1 MVNAWSGADP
11 VQTTD
16 PSSYELGTE
25 YLTNQNATISG
36 IRVWSGA
43 SPGVFTTRKGH
54 IWKNDGTLLATA
66 NMTDTLSPGW
76 TTFNLNSP
84 LPVTPGLKFVAAFE
98 SGGNY
103 GIENHAFDTN
113 VNSTDGVFTFLS
125 GANGDHGNG
134 AFTQT
139 PGTLPDHASSQNTFY
154 GVDIVYTTA
163 ANTAPVIDSIGLSSA
178 GATVTVTVNAHDA
191 ETLAGASYQFDFG
204 DETIVSQSG
213 NVLSHTYS
221 VSGIY
226 AIQVA
231 VTDSGGLS
239 DFESI
244 PVVVRAGTL
253 SDSLVSFTTFIYNL
267 ILTNKTALGIQA
279 VFYGDQ
285 QKIAVTPTVCIE
297 SDFKNRTINGLP
309 RRTDNQLSAFVLVY
323 HSPVQDTQVTRK
335 QVDQLAEA
343 IEALIHTDARM
354 GGLVIH
360 SLVTQTQSGFSD
372 RAQQMFRS
380 CRLTVQGMSQ
390 SQLPLAQ

>member
-11 VQTTD
+11 VQTID

-76 TTFNLNSP
+76 TTFNLTSP
-84 LPVTPGLKFVAAFE
+84 LPVTPGLKFVASFE

-103 GIENHAFDTN
+103 GTENHAFDTN

-154 GVDIVYTTA
+154 GVDIVYTTSG
-163 ANTAPVIDSIGLSSA
+163 NTPPVVDSIGLSSA

-191 ETLAGASYQFDFG
+191 ETLVGASYQFNFG
-204 DETIVSQSG
+204 DGTIVSQSS
-213 NVLSHTYS
+213 NVLPHTYT

-239 DFESI
+239 DSKSI

-253 SDSLVSFTTFIYNL
+253 SDSLVSFTQFIHDL
-267 ILTNKTALGIQA
+267 IQANMVALGIQA

-285 QKIAVTPTVCIE
+285 TKIAVTPTVCVE
-297 SDFKNRTINGLP
+297 SDHKTRTINGLP

-323 HSPVQDTQVTRK
+323 HSKVQDTQITRK
-335 QVDQLAEA
+335 EADVLSEA
-343 IEALIHTDARM
+343 IETLIHQDARM

-360 SLVTQTQSGFSD
+360 SLVTDIQSGFSD
-372 RAQQMFRS
+372 RSQQMFRS
-380 CRLTVQGMSQ
+380 ARLTVQGLSQ